1 MISKRINILSLFLL
15 FLAISCGENP
25 TNNVIIN
32 TGTISFRVTGSV
44 NYDFN
49 SKNVRITLPDSSS
62 NYLTVYG
69 SQSDSKGSISFV
81 VRIFVTNKD
90 TKEYNI
96 VNDNLITVSF
106 YNGAESYKSVNGNLR
121 ILEWNNN
128 LFKAN
133 FNASFEKID
142 NKESIIFIE
151 NGDIDIKSLL

>member
-1 MISKRINILSLFLL
+1 MSGIRINILTLFLL
-15 FLAISCGENP
+15 FLAISCGESP

-32 TGTISFRVTGSV
+32 TGTISFKVTGSV

-49 SKNVRITLPDSSS
+49 SKNVRITLPDSNT

-81 VRIFVTNKD
+81 VRIIAISKEVKD
-90 TKEYNI
+90 YEIT
-96 VNDNLITVSF
+96 NDNSITVSF
-106 YNGAESYKSVNGNLR
+106 YNGAELYKSVNGTLR

-151 NGDIDIKSLL
+151 NGDIDIKS